1 MANGHPKMC
10 LEKHRF
16 PPVSWHSPPF
26 SIFSP
31 DASMGIAL
39 SMEFPGVL
47 RFSSIVRWIL
57 H

>member
-57 H
+57 Q